1 MRIYDKILST
11 IFNPLGV
18 VAGELLYCMQAP
30 VKVSAYCYKNT
41 FLVIM
46 YHLKNTSAKRLLND
60 NKNIKNIY
68 KKESINK

>member
-1 MRIYDKILST
+1 MRICDKILGT

-30 VKVSAYCYKNT
+30 VKVSAYRYKNT

-46 YHLKNTSAKRLLND
+46 YHLKNTSAKRLLN
-60 NKNIKNIY
+60 NNNKKYKNIK
-68 KKESINK
+68 KSL